1 MNKKVFVYGIFAL
14 IIFAVSCNSKNRNS
28 KVVST
33 DFVQNSTERRKDT
46 VSQQLHPNI
55 WEVSE
60 KMEKQ
65 EKLTEAD
72 YDCICDFLFKDESVE
87 GGEGIGYQLFEY
99 LRGNT
104 LNNSAFIFYLNGKE
118 STLKEKVLTALIR
131 TMCIDIGEENYSYDT
146 FVKDFDM
153 FSNSTSAKKAF
164 NECIENQVE

>member
-33 DFVQNSTERRKDT
+33 DFVQNSTERKKDT

-65 EKLTEAD
+65 EKLTTSD
-72 YDCICDFLFKDESVE
+72 YVVFAISC
-87 GGEGIGYQLFEY
+87 
-99 LRGNT
+99 
-104 LNNSAFIFYLNGKE
+104 
-118 STLKEKVLTALIR
+118 
-131 TMCIDIGEENYSYDT
+131 
-146 FVKDFDM
+146 
-153 FSNSTSAKKAF
+153 
-164 NECIENQVE
+164 